1 MRTHPPEALQ
11 AAKLPDQVQFN
22 VHDMDLPSFPR
33 PAARHL
39 ALPSSRY
46 LEIHPA
52 CCKVAHTSGAAEY
65 LDRVMRDAEQIGVLA
80 EDGGSADV
88 LSYAMSRL
96 VAPG

>member
-22 VHDMDLPSFPR
+22 VHDMDLPGFPR

-46 LEIHPA
+46 LEIHAA
-52 CCKVAHTSGAAEY
+52 CCKVAHMSGAAEY
-65 LDRVMRDAEQIGVLA
+65 LDRVMRDMEELPVLA
-80 EDGGSADV
+80 EDGRSAGV
-88 LSYAMSRL
+88 LAHALSRL
-96 VAPG
+96 IVPG